1 MVRYKTAI
9 LKISIFITITVFY
22 SCNIFS
28 PEYEH
33 FDNIG
38 SMGDN
43 STIEGLM
50 KNFVYA
56 YTFKDSFLYEELLD
70 DEFMFEYD
78 EGGVWESWNKD
89 EDVRITKT
97 IFRNFKKIDL
107 VFNSIFPEHT
117 AEADTTILTSFKI
130 DFYSGE
136 SSSAVLKLTGYSKFI
151 YSKTTEEGEV
161 RYSIKYWGDLK

>member
-1 MVRYKTAI
+1 MGRYKAQI
-9 LKISIFITITVFY
+9 LKVSIFILITVFY

-43 STIEGLM
+43 TTIEGLM

-56 YTFKDSFLYEELLD
+56 YTFQDSFLYEDLLD
-70 DEFMFEYD
+70 DDFIFEYD
-78 EGGVWESWNKD
+78 NEGVYESWNKD
-89 EDVRITKT
+89 EDVRITKR

-107 VFNSIFPEHT
+107 VFNSIFPEQT
-117 AEADTTILTSFKI
+117 AEPDTTILTSFRI

-136 SSSAVLKLTGYSKFI
+136 NDVINLTGYSKFI
-151 YSKTTEEGEV
+151 YTKNTEDGEV